1 MSRPPPRTPRPPSF
15 SPTTTLLVPV
25 ALTLDGYNDTSALSD
40 NANTTAPVPIP
51 AWVDTTLLD
60 CLNDT
65 IGEAVPLISTS
76 AQGRLY
82 APNVGGLFALLFVL
96 WRLFNA

>member
-1 MSRPPPRTPRPPSF
+1 MQYYRASSV
-15 SPTTTLLVPV
+15 TLL
-25 ALTLDGYNDTSALSD
+25 LDGYNDTSALSD

-51 AWVDTTLLD
+51 GWVNTALLE

-65 IGEAVPLISTS
+65 IGEAVPLVSTS

-82 APNVGGLFALLFVL
+82 APNMGLFALLFVV
-96 WRLFNA
+96 WRLFNV

>member
-1 MSRPPPRTPRPPSF
+1 MQYYRASSV
-15 SPTTTLLVPV
+15 TLL
-25 ALTLDGYNDTSALSD
+25 LDGYNDTSALSD
-40 NANTTAPVPIP
+40 DANTTAPVPIP
-51 AWVDTTLLD
+51 AWVDTALLD